1 MGAILKRLTGNQLIS
16 AMILTWLVGI
26 MARVIIPA
34 SVISPSLIES
44 VAGCVLPV
52 LILAIMEVWSARK
65 KYEDKGYQ
73 AICEYTDP
81 EADREPT
88 LKEKKAVLICIT
100 IGVVAL
106 LLIGLLIA
114 GDPKTLAVK
123 GIVIGSIVL
132 MIAMI
137 LAYVI
142 YRIIYARRLKMSS

>member
-1 MGAILKRLTGNQLIS
+1 MYFLYLSLQLWK
-16 AMILTWLVGI
+16 L
-26 MARVIIPA
+26 
-34 SVISPSLIES
+34 
-44 VAGCVLPV
+44 
-52 LILAIMEVWSARK
+52 WSARK
-65 KYEDKGYQ
+65 KYEDNGYQ
-73 AICEYTDP
+73 AIGEYTDP

-88 LKEKKAVLICIT
+88 LKEKKAVLIYSHLAVNCFCIT

>member
-1 MGAILKRLTGNQLIS
+1 
-16 AMILTWLVGI
+16 MILTWLVGI

-65 KYEDKGYQ
+65 KYEDNGYQ
-73 AICEYTDP
+73 AIGEYTDP

-88 LKEKKAVLICIT
+88 LKEKKAVLIYSHLAVNCFCIT

>member
-1 MGAILKRLTGNQLIS
+1 
-16 AMILTWLVGI
+16 

-65 KYEDKGYQ
+65 KYEDNGYQ

-88 LKEKKAVLICIT
+88 LKEKKAVLIYSHFGC
-100 IGVVAL
+100 
-106 LLIGLLIA
+106 
-114 GDPKTLAVK
+114 
-123 GIVIGSIVL
+123 
-132 MIAMI
+132 
-137 LAYVI
+137 
-142 YRIIYARRLKMSS
+142 